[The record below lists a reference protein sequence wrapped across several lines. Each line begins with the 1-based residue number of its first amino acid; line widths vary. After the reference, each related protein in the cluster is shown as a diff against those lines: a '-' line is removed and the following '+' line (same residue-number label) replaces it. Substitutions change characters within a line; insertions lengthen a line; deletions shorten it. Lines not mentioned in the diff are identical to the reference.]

1 MKERIIMVVFIL
13 ILGSV
18 LTTALVVVDNF
29 TAPKIKA
36 NEEKRLQVNLLKILD
51 IPFDENDENSIKKTF
66 TDNVEPITK
75 GELTYYKSK
84 NNDIAFP
91 IAGPG
96 AFGPLTGAM
105 AITSDFE
112 RLKGVTILS
121 NSETPGLG
129 TRLFEE
135 KYLKNYKD
143 KKIVPEFKVVA
154 PGPQKNNDN
163 EVDGITGAT
172 LTGVALQNL
181 INNEYKRVKPIIS
194 ESK

>member
-18 LTTALVVVDNF
+18 LTTALVMVDNF

-36 NEEKRLQVNLLKILD
+36 NEEKRLQVNLMKIFD
-51 IPFDENDENSIKKTF
+51 ISFDENDENSIMKTF
-66 TDNVEPITK
+66 TDNVEAVTQD
-75 GELTYYKSK
+75 ELTYYRSK
-84 NNDIAFP
+84 NDDIAFS

-129 TRLFEE
+129 TRVFEE
-135 KYLKNYKD
+135 EYLKNYIG
-143 KKIVPEFKVVA
+143 KKIVPEIKVLA
-154 PGPQKNNDN
+154 GGGASGEN
-163 EVDGITGAT
+163 EVNGITGAT
-172 LTGVALQNL
+172 LTCVAFQNL

>member
-13 ILGSV
+13 ILGSF
-18 LTTALVVVDNF
+18 LTTALVIVDNF

-36 NEEKRLQVNLLKILD
+36 NEEKKLQINLMKILD
-51 IPFDENDENSIKKTF
+51 IPFDEKDESSIKQTF
-66 TDNVEPITK
+66 TENVETLSK
-75 GELTYYKSK
+75 GDFTYYKSK
-84 NNDIAFP
+84 NNDIAFE

-105 AITSDFE
+105 AISSDFE

-135 KYLKNYKD
+135 VYLKNYKG
-143 KKIVPEFKVVA
+143 KKIVPEIKVLSGGGA
-154 PGPQKNNDN
+154 KSEN

-181 INNEYKRVKPIIS
+181 LNKEYKRVKPIIS
-194 ESK
+194 ESE

>member
-36 NEEKRLQVNLLKILD
+36 NEEKKLQVNLMKIFD
-51 IPFDENDENSIKKTF
+51 IPFNEKDENSIKQTF
-66 TDNVEPITK
+66 TENVEVVEK
-75 GELTYYKSK
+75 NDLTYYKSK
-84 NNDIAFP
+84 GNDIAFK

-96 AFGPLTGAM
+96 AFGPLAGAM
-105 AITSDFE
+105 AVTSDLE

-129 TRLFEE
+129 TRIFEE
-135 KYLKNYKD
+135 EYLKNYKG
-143 KKIVPEFKVVA
+143 KKIVPEIKVLA
-154 PGPQKNNDN
+154 GGGASNEN

-172 LTGVALQNL
+172 LTCVAFQNL
-181 INNEYKRVKPIIS
+181 INSEFKRVKPIIS
-194 ESK
+194 ESE